1 MNILLVTETYPPE
14 INGVART
21 LAQMAEGLAR
31 LGHAITL
38 VCPAHSA
45 RRGRGNAF
53 GQAVVEI
60 RQVRGLPLPGYP
72 GL

>member
-21 LAQMAEGLAR
+21 LAQMVRGLSG
-31 LGHAITL
+31 LGHR
-38 VCPAHSA
+38 V
-45 RRGRGNAF
+45 
-53 GQAVVEI
+53 AVVRP
-60 RQVRGLPLPGYP
+60 RQRTGGQTPFPDAAFETHEVSGLPLPGYP